1 MKHSLI
7 KLCGAGALVLP
18 LSVWAQD
25 PTAPTP
31 ATDPGQ
37 ATGSGNIVL
46 FNQLQTQQDAIT
58 QLQGQI
64 EELQH
69 QLQEQ
74 QRSSVSR
81 YEALEKRVGD
91 LEARPAAT
99 PGADTAPAAPAADDK
114 APDATAVSP
123 ESDPVQQAYQHAFD
137 LMQGKKNDQA
147 ISEFDTFIK
156 QHPDS
161 SLKPN
166 ALFWLG
172 ELYSK
177 AARLDDAAK
186 ALDSVVKDFPKSNK
200 RADAMYKLGLIKARQ
215 GKIDVAQSTLQQV
228 SKEYPKTSAADK
240 AAAFLKKVGG

>member
-31 ATDPGQ
+31 AGDTSQ
-37 ATGSGNIVL
+37 AMGSGNIVL

-69 QLQEQ
+69 QLEEQ
-74 QRSSVSR
+74 QRSSVTR

-91 LEARPAAT
+91 LEARPTAT
-99 PGADTAPAAPAADDK
+99 SGSDTAPTSSADDK
-114 APDATAVSP
+114 APDTSVSDN
-123 ESDPVQQAYQHAFD
+123 DPVQQAYQHAFD
-137 LMQGKKNDQA
+137 LMQGKQNDQA
-147 ISEFDTFIK
+147 ISEFEAFFK
-156 QHPDS
+156 QHSDS
-161 SLKPN
+161 TLKPN

-172 ELYSK
+172 ELYTK
-177 AARLDDAAK
+177 ASRLDEAAK

-215 GKIDVAQSTLQQV
+215 GKIDAAQAMLQLV
-228 SKEYPKTSAADK
+228 GKEYPKTSAAEK